1 MKTKKISKILLSG
14 ALTLSFAAGAA
25 LAIPAKEAHAAV
37 YKENPYMEKL
47 TLPTES
53 QYEEKDWQ
61 KTTVDFLT
69 YVFDENNTFE
79 GENGTRKIARYTA
92 ANNAKEYFRSIGR
105 ADEAPE
111 DIWSIPPY
119 VGKGDDATLGEGIT
133 VRR

>member
-61 KTTVDFLT
+61 KTTVDF
-69 YVFDENNTFE
+69 
-79 GENGTRKIARYTA
+79 
-92 ANNAKEYFRSIGR
+92 
-105 ADEAPE
+105 
-111 DIWSIPPY
+111 
-119 VGKGDDATLGEGIT
+119 
-133 VRR
+133 

>member
-37 YKENPYMEKL
+37 YKENPYMEEL
-47 TLPTES
+47 TLPTEN
-53 QYEEKDWQ
+53 QYEERDWQ

-79 GENGTRKIARYTA
+79 EKTAQEKSRGIRLPTTRKNISDRSAGRTKLPKISGRFLLTWAKATTLRWARGL
-92 ANNAKEYFRSIGR
+92 R
-105 ADEAPE
+105 
-111 DIWSIPPY
+111 
-119 VGKGDDATLGEGIT
+119 
-133 VRR
+133 